1 MSKKIK
7 EDEVKN
13 KRKIITPKR
22 IVLLVLILI
31 IIFVFVVIGI
41 FITRKITGKREV
53 ISVNGISYTQDDYMM
68 YLRLAKTLLFDE
80 NTTRLPKAT
89 LNTIIDVESNIN
101 TEAYLRSKTEENLK
115 IAGAIEKIAAE
126 NNIELDENAYNELAK
141 QKQDFIEKLGSDFAF
156 KKYLYENRTTEEAYD
171 KIARVNKLYDL
182 VYDSLYAEGKKN
194 DLSKKD
200 KENAKME
207 YEMEYKK
214 ARQIFLV
221 TVDTQT
227 KKELAS
233 SIVEQKKLLA
243 NAIRA
248 ELNENSDFNEYIKK
262 YSDDAINQEPPYDMY
277 FKSGQLLKILE
288 ETIDE
293 LEVGQISDVI
303 KSEYGYHIIKRDALD
318 EGYLEKL
325 YESKRENNFLT
336 AIYDE
341 IKDSKIIIQD
351 SFTTIKVD

>member
-1 MSKKIK
+1 
-7 EDEVKN
+7 
-13 KRKIITPKR
+13 
-22 IVLLVLILI
+22 
-31 IIFVFVVIGI
+31 
-41 FITRKITGKREV
+41 
-53 ISVNGISYTQDDYMM
+53 M
-68 YLRLAKTLLFDE
+68 YE
-80 NTTRLPKAT
+80 
-89 LNTIIDVESNIN
+89 
-101 TEAYLRSKTEENLK
+101 
-115 IAGAIEKIAAE
+115 
-126 NNIELDENAYNELAK
+126 
-141 QKQDFIEKLGSDFAF
+141 
-156 KKYLYENRTTEEAYD
+156 
-171 KIARVNKLYDL
+171 
-182 VYDSLYAEGKKN
+182 SLYAEGKIN

-200 KENAKME
+200 KESVKLE

-221 TVDTQT
+221 TVDTET

-248 ELNENSDFNEYIKK
+248 ELNEDSDFDEYIKK

-277 FKSGQLLKILE
+277 FKSGQLLKVLE
-288 ETIDE
+288 EAIDD

-318 EGYLEKL
+318 DGYLEKL

-341 IKDSKIIIQD
+341 IKNSKIIIQD